1 MGGVQDKP
9 IKNPHNL
16 HVKTPAPLR
25 VSSHSPTV
33 TRTTTPKT
41 MTTIPVMSERD
52 PQGRIRLVEAIKK
65 RDIILFKKAIETFD
79 FKPNDIIGPVEQ
91 NKTLLHKLVEYNF
104 AEGMSLLLHMFS
116 NQSSELIQ
124 RVVNMKDCDGNTP
137 LLLCC
142 LLNSVET
149 LEVLARD
156 EHVDLEAKN
165 IANKTALEIAMEMES
180 PCVNV
185 LTSLSQGSMASTKN
199 TLKSSAF
206 DNSAN
211 EPSLDDLAKGV
222 QSDKDLDKIWDSGSR
237 LSLGESR
244 PSLFQMAQ
252 EPSKLD
258 NSRKTQ
264 VMKDLQSQGTNFVD
278 VEFPHEVYSVEA
290 EGNEEELKQKYPE
303 LTWKRLPEIMGQ
315 NYKQAVLFNNFFLA
329 DVWKSPLLGSEFYS
343 AIAIAAE
350 FPQRLSRVFS
360 TRELNSEGVCSLNL
374 FIAGVQ
380 IEILLDDYF
389 PCSGDSQLV
398 YSRPVA
404 NEMWFLFL
412 EKAFAKVY
420 GSYRELAKLTLL
432 ETLEILTGMPVSKC
446 LLKAA
451 NEDRLWRK
459 LLDCD
464 KKNYMICAGEMKSA
478 SSQNINR
485 NFHVISLHEVDGCR
499 LLKIRNHFGHFEWK
513 GDFSINSPAWTN
525 SLREQVGYHSGD
537 KSCFFMTIRD
547 FIKEFE
553 GITICHYHDNWIKN
567 QMNVPCNP
575 NHWVYFEINT
585 ERELEAFISVHQKQP
600 EFCDEGPDYNISPV
614 EMIMAKDV
622 DGKNLDCIV
631 FGERGCLL
639 GKPTLYIQEG
649 LEMKLRPGRYILCVK
664 VKWVDEQPHDFYLN
678 VFSSASVKV
687 NQLEA
692 SQNQNFLE
700 KVYLSMGAL
709 SNDKFCLGREC
720 EFASGWSGSHLW
732 IVAFNRGDKVWN
744 LEIEFEKM
752 QNLKISKKFRSKE
765 GNSIRF
771 TLKPQQKAAAYAKR
785 IGVGKIAFKWK
796 FNQSWE

>member
-1 MGGVQDKP
+1 MSP
-9 IKNPHNL
+9 R
-16 HVKTPAPLR
+16 TPAE
-25 VSSHSPTV
+25 
-33 TRTTTPKT
+33 K
-41 MTTIPVMSERD
+41 D
-52 PQGRIRLVEAIKK
+52 PQGRTRLLEAMKK
-65 RDIILFKKAIETFD
+65 RDVILFKKAIDTYD
-79 FKPNDIIGPVEQ
+79 FKPNDIVGPAEQ
-91 NKTLLHKLVEYNF
+91 NKTLLHKLVDYNF
-104 AEGMSLLLHMFS
+104 AEGMAFLLHLFS
-116 NQSSELIQ
+116 NQSPELIHK
-124 RVVNMKDCDGNTP
+124 VVNMKDSDGNTP

-149 LEVLARD
+149 LEVLAKN

-165 IANKTALEIAMEMES
+165 SANKTALEIAMEMES

-185 LTSLSQGSMASTKN
+185 LTSLSQGSMVSTKN

-206 DNSAN
+206 DNVPN

-222 QSDKDLDKIWDSGSR
+222 QSDKDFDKIWDSTSR
-237 LSLGESR
+237 LSLGQEPL
-244 PSLFQMAQ
+244 PSLKM
-252 EPSKLD
+252 E
-258 NSRKTQ
+258 NSRMSQ
-264 VMKDLQSQGTNFVD
+264 VTKDLQAQGTNFVD
-278 VEFPHEVYSVEA
+278 SEFPHEIYSVEA
-290 EGNEEELKQKYPE
+290 EGNEEELRMKYPE
-303 LTWKRLPEIMGQ
+303 LTWKRLPEIMGP

-350 FPQRLSRVFS
+350 FPQRLSRVFV
-360 TRELNSEGVCSLNL
+360 TKELNNEGVCSLNL

-420 GSYRELAKLTLL
+420 GSYRELAKLSLL
-432 ETLEILTGMPVSKC
+432 ETLEVLTGMPVSRC
-446 LLKAA
+446 LLRDA

-464 KKNYMICAGEMKSA
+464 KKNYVICAGEMKSA
-478 SSQNINR
+478 TNQNINR
-485 NFHVISLHEVDGCR
+485 NFHVVGLYEVDGCR

-513 GDFSINSPAWTN
+513 GDFSPNSPAWTK
-525 SLREQVGYHSGD
+525 SLRDQVGYYSND
-537 KSCFFMTIRD
+537 KSCFFMTIKD

-553 GITICHYHDNWIKN
+553 AITICHYHDNWVKN
-567 QMNVPCNP
+567 QTNVTCNP
-575 NHWVYFEINT
+575 NHWTYFEINA
-585 ERELEAFISVHQKQP
+585 ERDLEAFISIHQKHP

-622 DGKNLDCIV
+622 DGKNLDSIV
-631 FGERGCLL
+631 FGERACLV
-639 GKPTLYIQEG
+639 GRPTLYIQEG

-664 VKWVDEQPHDFYLN
+664 IKWVDEKAHDFYLN
-678 VFSSASVKV
+678 IFSSSSVKV
-687 NQLEA
+687 SQSDA

-732 IVAFNRGDKVWN
+732 IVAFNRGDKTWN
-744 LEIEFEKM
+744 LEVEFEKM

-765 GNSIRF
+765 GNSVQF
-771 TLKPQQKAAAYAKR
+771 ALKPQQKAAAYAKR
-785 IGVGKIAFKWK
+785 VGAGKVSFKWK
-796 FNQSWE
+796 FNQTWE